1 MSEKLF
7 KGGSLDE
14 CIKIACSELN
24 ISQDSL
30 KYKIVEEKKSLLKKY
45 VVISVEELE
54 DDKDGKVSVKD
65 GVITVK
71 DPEEGGKPA
80 VISAGKG
87 IYIALNGVN
96 VEGKAEV
103 YAKNE
108 ISCSIDQDESQRFLD
123 VKVAENKL
131 ECKLSVRYIP
141 MKKYKL
147 IDCPESNRIV
157 LRREVSEE
165 IMPPKFT
172 FEEVKAELD
181 RLGVVYGIQE
191 KDIRSYL
198 DSGSDES
205 IVAARGESAVDDTE
219 DIIKY
224 KFDTENNN
232 VKYDDN
238 NYDNIDY
245 RDAKVIVCVKK
256 DDIIAERI
264 PGTEGKD
271 GKDIYGRVIK
281 KKSYRKKLLRVGN
294 GCKIVNDNTVVAEL
308 DGRPYIKSNMISIKE
323 MYEVP
328 GDVNMKTGNIKFI
341 GDVKIY
347 GAVTEGMTVE
357 SGGIIEIM
365 KNVENTTISAVGDIN
380 IKGNVLGSNISA
392 GGDDVISLKR
402 IGDLETFVTQMTSF
416 MEAVAQI
423 KKFNLLGYNKEDG
436 EIIKHLLETKFRFM
450 NKTCLNIIKD
460 FMYDDIDSDDRII
473 TLIRQRLVGMA
484 PLGIKNYGVLNDL
497 VQAAKAKIAEL
508 SENLA
513 LPVNVH
519 ITYCQDS
526 TIKSS
531 GDVVFSGKGEYISNI
546 TAYRKIIFTLSN
558 SVVRGGELYAGE
570 EIRCKNVGSPRGVAT
585 KIAVGEKGHIWIAV
599 AYQNTKLSVGGKE
612 MILDSPSRNIH
623 AYQDSKGDL
632 VVDKLKL

>member
-1 MSEKLF
+1 MSEKLY

-30 KYKIVEEKKSLLKKY
+30 KYKIVEEKKTLLKKY
-45 VVISVEELE
+45 VVISVELVE
-54 DDKDGKVSVKD
+54 DDKDGKASVKD
-65 GVITVK
+65 GVVVVK

-87 IYIALNGVN
+87 IYITVNGVD
-96 VEGKAEV
+96 VGGKAEV
-103 YAKNE
+103 YAKDQ
-108 ISCSIDQDESQRFLD
+108 ISCSFDQEEGQRFID
-123 VKVAENKL
+123 VKISENKL
-131 ECKLSVRYIP
+131 ECKLSTKYIP

-147 IDCPESNRIV
+147 VDYPESNRLV

-172 FEEVKAELD
+172 FQEVKAELD
-181 RLGVVYGIQE
+181 RLGIVYGIQE
-191 KDIRSYL
+191 QEIRSYL
-198 DSGSDES
+198 ENGSTES
-205 IVAARGESAVDDTE
+205 IVAAKGEAAVDDTE
-219 DIIKY
+219 DVVKY
-224 KFDTENNN
+224 HFDAEDKSI
-232 VKYDDN
+232 KYDDS

-256 DDIIAERI
+256 GEVLAERI
-264 PGTEGKD
+264 PGVEGKD

-281 KKSYRKKLLRVGN
+281 KKNYRKKFLRVGN
-294 GCKIVNDNTVVAEL
+294 GCKIENDNTVVSEI
-308 DGRPYIKSNMISIKE
+308 DGRPYVKSNIISVKE

-328 GDVNMKTGNIKFI
+328 GDVNIKTGNIKFI
-341 GDVKIY
+341 GDIKIY
-347 GAVTEGMTVE
+347 GAVTEGMTIE
-357 SGGIIEIM
+357 SGGIVEIM
-365 KNVENTTISAVGDIN
+365 KNVENSNISAVGDIN
-380 IKGNVLGSNISA
+380 IKGNILGSNITA

-402 IGDLETFVTQMTSF
+402 IDDLENFITHMTSL
-416 MEAVAQI
+416 MEAVAQV

-436 EIIKHLLETKFRFM
+436 EIIKHLLETKYRFM
-450 NKTCLNIIKD
+450 NKICVSIIKD

-484 PLGIKNYGVLNDL
+484 PLEIKNYGVLNEL
-497 VQAAKAKIAEL
+497 IQAAKTKIAEL
-508 SENLA
+508 NENLA
-513 LPVNVH
+513 LPVNVN

-531 GDVVFSGKGEYISNI
+531 GDIIFTGKGEYISDI

-612 MILDSPSRNIH
+612 MVLESPSRNIH